1 MPARPVLAALKPAS
15 RSALAW
21 ALALAG
27 LLGARASEA
36 ACTGVGSFSCSA
48 TVSVPL
54 PLAFGNYDPN
64 AATPKDSTT
73 TVNVVGTVTGL
84 GILVTLSYSIG
95 LDAGTGGTIANR
107 QLTGPGGPLLYNL
120 YTTNARDTVWG
131 TGSVS
136 DSYSALSSLGGTA
149 VSRNYTVYG
158 RIPVGQYVAPGSYGN
173 TITVTVTY

>member
-1 MPARPVLAALKPAS
+1 MPARPVFAALRPAS

-21 ALALAG
+21 ALALTG

-36 ACTGVGSFSCSA
+36 ACTGVGAFSCSA

-54 PLAFGNYDPN
+54 PLAFGNYDPS
-64 AATPKDSTT
+64 AVTPKDSTT

-84 GILVTLSYSIG
+84 GVLVTLSYSIS
-95 LDAGTGGTIANR
+95 LDAGAGGTIANR
-107 QLTGPGGPLLYNL
+107 QLTGPGTPLLYNL

-131 TGSVS
+131 TGTVT
-136 DSYSALSSLGGTA
+136 DSYSQVASLGGASVPRSYTA
-149 VSRNYTVYG
+149 YG
-158 RIPVGQYVAPGSYGN
+158 RIPVGQYVAPGSYSN